1 MKDSTRFS
9 ALFAWI
15 LIVLSLALAFLSLLV
30 PLPYWPFPGSL
41 QLTLF
46 FATIVVVL
54 HFGAPYLFYLGMG
67 RFTKLLRAAY
77 AYMFVG
83 VILLGLAHAQ
93 APVLTVTGAWNGF
106 WVRGGII
113 AIPYFLAVIFIY
125 LGVYHFARLLNIN
138 HMFNRLPVAFAF
150 ALFIAV
156 GAAFLPPLKVEPTVS
171 FALSLGLMGWCAAFF
186 FMAAILILEIR
197 RNAGRQYTN
206 AMSWFFWAM
215 AATCVAGLHYL
226 GMLLVLP
233 EDHWYEP
240 YGFVPFAIGALL
252 MVRAGYAFN
261 LIGRETHKT
270 DSMNKASYSPI
281 DVVTYLAGLVSNP
294 KEIDVNMDDLRMLT
308 VRIKNRTQLS
318 DEEQRALAVIFVLIK
333 NYLIHQEK
341 LRVYTD
347 EGLTAAIG
355 GRYDPNANAGEYS
368 VFWHSTYPTQD
379 AR

>member
-1 MKDSTRFS
+1 MKNSARFS
-9 ALFAWI
+9 ALFAWLLVGI
-15 LIVLSLALAFLSLLV
+15 SLVFAFLSLLV
-30 PLPYWPFPGSL
+30 PLPNWSIPGSL
-41 QLTLF
+41 EKTLF

-54 HFGAPYLFYLGMG
+54 HFGAPYLFYVGMG
-67 RFTKLLRAAY
+67 RFTKLLRKAY

-93 APVLTVTGAWNGF
+93 APVLTVMGAWNGF

-125 LGVYHFARLLNIN
+125 LGVYRFARLLNIN
-138 HMFNRLPVAFAF
+138 HVFSRLPVAFTF
-150 ALFIAV
+150 ALSVAV
-156 GAAFLPPLKVEPTVS
+156 GAALLPPLNVASTLS

-186 FMAAILILEIR
+186 FMATILILEIR

-206 AMSWFFWAM
+206 AMTWFFWAM

-261 LIGRETHKT
+261 LIGREAHAAGEVDKT
-270 DSMNKASYSPI
+270 YSPI
-281 DVVTYLAGLVSNP
+281 DVVTYLADLASNP
-294 KEIDVNMDDLRMLT
+294 KEADNAMDDLRMLT
-308 VRIKNRTQLS
+308 AQVKSRTELS
-318 DEEQRALAVIFVLIK
+318 DEEQLALAAIFISIK
-333 NYLIHQEK
+333 KYLISQEK

-347 EGLTAAIG
+347 EGLTAAIS
-355 GRYDPNANAGEYS
+355 GRYDVTANTNKYTTFWRNA
-368 VFWHSTYPTQD
+368 QQQKL
-379 AR
+379 